1 MSFSQKQRP
10 RLGIWIHKKCFKC
23 FSTLFL
29 MLYNI
34 HFLKIWLTIVGAIL
48 AFFQKVA
55 GPLLQRSL
63 LWRTMAIK
71 DVTLIQRINTADRKR
86 E

>member
-10 RLGIWIHKKCFKC
+10 RLGIWIQIKCFKC
-23 FSTLFL
+23 FSSLFL

-34 HFLKIWLTIVGAIL
+34 YLKKIWLTIVGAIL
-48 AFFQKVA
+48 EFFQKVA

-63 LWRTMAIK
+63 TCDTDME
-71 DVTLIQRINTADRKR
+71 TN
-86 E
+86 